1 MPANRP
7 MKRVTLIQRRLTHY
21 RLPFFETL
29 RSELAG
35 LGIELTLGCGQGTRL
50 EQSKNDAGTL
60 AWARHLPT
68 TYLAGDR
75 ICVQP
80 FGHLAEQADM
90 LVVTAENKLVN
101 NLPYQF
107 GHPNLRVALW
117 GHGAN
122 LQGNPNSWRERFK
135 ARVARRADWWFGYT
149 EMSRPLIARN
159 GFPDDRI
166 TILNNSVDTSAMA
179 QQHESLP
186 AGDRAAWRRAN
197 GVGSGPVGIFLGSLY
212 AGKRIDFLFQAAQA
226 MRQELPSFELVLV
239 GAGPLQPMVE
249 AFCRA
254 NPWAHCLG
262 VRNGLEKVRALAAC
276 DVMLNPGLVGLGV
289 LDSFVCRVPMLTIHS
304 DFHGPEIA
312 YLNHG
317 QNGLMTANDLAA
329 YVQAALGL
337 LRSAEE
343 LKRLSLACK
352 ESGQRYSVANM
363 VRHFAD
369 GVQGCLAAPIWRG
382 KH

>member
-1 MPANRP
+1 

-21 RLPFFETL
+21 RLSFFESL

-35 LGIELTLGCGQGTRL
+35 LGIELTLGCGQGTRV
-50 EQSKNDAGTL
+50 EQSKNDGGTL

-68 TYLAGDR
+68 TYLAGGR
-75 ICVQP
+75 ICLQP
-80 FGHLAEQADM
+80 FADLVRKADM

-107 GHPNLRVALW
+107 GHPSLRVALW

-122 LQGNPNSWRERFK
+122 LQGNPNSWRERLK

-159 GFPDDRI
+159 GFPNERI

-212 AGKRIDFLFQAAQA
+212 AGKRIDFLFQAAQTIRA
-226 MRQELPSFELVLV
+226 SRPDFELVLV
-239 GAGPLQPMVE
+239 GAGPQQPMVQ
-249 AFCRA
+249 AFCQA
-254 NPWAHCLG
+254 NPWAHYLG
-262 VRNGLEKVRALAAC
+262 TRNGLEKVRALAAC
-276 DVMLNPGLVGLGV
+276 DVMLNPGLVGLGI
-289 LDSFVCRVPMLTIHS
+289 LDSFVCGVPMVTITS
-304 DFHGPEIA
+304 GFHGPEIA
-312 YLNHG
+312 YMSHG
-317 QNGLMTANDLAA
+317 QNGLMSADDMGA
-329 YVQAALGL
+329 YVQAVLGL
-337 LRSAEE
+337 LNTPTERERMAQ
-343 LKRLSLACK
+343 ACR

-363 VRHFAD
+363 TRHFAD
-369 GVQGCLAAPIWRG
+369 GVQGCLNAPIWRA

>member
-1 MPANRP
+1 

-166 TILNNSVDTSAMA
+166 TILNNSVDTSEMQSHLDA
-179 QQHESLP
+179 LP
-186 AGDRAAWRRAN
+186 LGDRSAWRLAN

-212 AGKRIDFLFQAAQA
+212 AEKRVDFLLQAGQA
-226 MRQELPSFELVLV
+226 IRKEVPAFELVVV
-239 GAGPLQPMVE
+239 GAGPQREMVQ
-249 AFCRA
+249 AFCA
-254 NPWAHCLG
+254 DHPWAHYLG
-262 VRNGLEKVRALAAC
+262 TRSGLEKVRALAAC
-276 DVMLNPGLVGLGV
+276 DVMLNPGLVGLGI
-289 LDSFVCRVPMLTIHS
+289 LDSLVCGLPMTTTDCGLHS
-304 DFHGPEIA
+304 PEIA
-312 YLNHG
+312 YLHPG
-317 QNGLMTANDLAA
+317 QNGVMTANDLAA
-329 YVQAALGL
+329 YTAASVAL
-337 LRSAEE
+337 LRDPEE
-343 LKRLSLACK
+343 RQRLARACQA
-352 ESGQRYSVANM
+352 SGRQYSVANM

-369 GVQGCLAAPIWRG
+369 GVQGCLNAPIWRG